1 LNYLNYVINVP
12 ISEFWRKV
20 TKILAYIKIF
30 LYLCM
35 IFLKERMKQYIYQD
49 STVAFVVQL
58 LL

>member
-1 LNYLNYVINVP
+1 MPVTDVP

-35 IFLKERMKQYIYQD
+35 IFLKY
-49 STVAFVVQL
+49 
-58 LL
+58 